1 MKTSRVAAAVLL
13 AFLSSSVPHR
23 AEAQDDP
30 VTIQARARF
39 KEGVDFYDKGQ
50 YENARLAFLQA
61 YALKKHPAV
70 LLNLAQSS
78 AKAGHPLEAAKYF
91 QQFIKESTSASP
103 AQRTDAENGLAEVR
117 QKLGRIEIVAQAGTE
132 ITLDEKERLG
142 TAPLDAI
149 DVEPGSHTLRSST
162 ETVRVTANAGQKVQA
177 RFGGGTQPVPPV
189 PVPVPGP
196 GPTTAPPTPPPNE
209 TGPTTEPPAETGKHT
224 NLLSRPDNMTPV
236 VIGTVVFGIGLAG
249 AIIFAIFK
257 ADAQSKADSVAAE
270 IRTAAIKRGYDGDHN
285 GIPDAKGV
293 CSDTNPQI
301 HADFSLDVP
310 GKTSACTTLQ
320 QNNDKVNTNATIA
333 NVSLIVMGVGAI
345 TAVGWYLFAPKR
357 DDNASTATAS
367 SDDKRKAPAPAV
379 YMTPY
384 AGYGNGG
391 FVLGGSF

>member
-1 MKTSRVAAAVLL
+1 MKTSRIAAAVLL
-13 AFLSSSVPHR
+13 VFLSSSVPHR

-30 VTIQARARF
+30 VTVQARARF

-78 AKAGHPLEAAKYF
+78 SKAGHSLEAAKYF

-117 QKLGRIEIVAQAGTE
+117 QKLGRIEIVAQPGTE

-142 TAPLDAI
+142 TAPFADAI
-149 DVEPGSHTLRSST
+149 DVEPGSHTLRSSN

-177 RFGGGTQPVPPV
+177 RFAGGTQPVTPA

-196 GPTTAPPTPPPNE
+196 ATGPATPPTEP
-209 TGPTTEPPAETGKHT
+209 GQTTEPPAEPEKHT

-236 VIGTVVFGIGLAG
+236 VLGTVMFGVGLAG
-249 AIIFAIFK
+249 AIIFAAFK
-257 ADAQSKADSVAAE
+257 ADSQSKADSVASE
-270 IRTAAIKRGYDGDHN
+270 IRAAAIKRGYDGDHN
-285 GIPDAKGV
+285 GVPDAIGI

-301 HADFSLDVP
+301 HADFN
-310 GKTSACTTLQ
+310 SACTTLQ

-357 DDNASTATAS
+357 DDNAPPATAS
-367 SDDKRKAPAPAV
+367 DDKHKAPAPTV
-379 YMTPY
+379 FVTPY

-391 FVLGGSF
+391 LLLGGSF

>member
-1 MKTSRVAAAVLL
+1 MKTSRIAAAVLV

-23 AEAQDDP
+23 ADAQDDP
-30 VTIQARARF
+30 VTTQARARF

-91 QQFIKESTSASP
+91 QQFLKESTAASP

-117 QKLGRIEIVAQAGTE
+117 QKLGRIEIVAPAGTE

-142 TAPLDAI
+142 TAPFADPV
-149 DVEPGSHTLRSST
+149 DVEPGSHSLRSST

-177 RFGGGTQPVPPV
+177 RFGGGAQPVA

-196 GPTTAPPTPPPNE
+196 APTTTTPSGTPPPTE
-209 TGPTTEPPAETGKHT
+209 PGPTTEPPPETGKHT

-236 VIGTVVFGIGLAG
+236 VIGTVVFGVGLAG
-249 AIIFAIFK
+249 AIIFAVFK
-257 ADAQSKADSVAAE
+257 ADSQSKADSVASA
-270 IRTAAIKRGYDGDHN
+270 IRAAAVKQNISTA
-285 GIPDAKGV
+285 GV
-293 CSDTNPQI
+293 CSSS
-301 HADFSLDVP
+301 HAAVGQPFHD
-310 GKTSACTTLQ
+310 ACTTLK

-345 TAVGWYLFAPKR
+345 TAIGWYLFAPKR
-357 DDNASTATAS
+357 DDNQPPPTAS
-367 SDDKRKAPAPAV
+367 DEKHKSPAASV
-379 YMTPY
+379 FLTPY
-384 AGYGNGG
+384 GGYGNGG
-391 FVLGGSF
+391 FVLGGTF

>member
-1 MKTSRVAAAVLL
+1 MKTSRIAAAVLV

-30 VTIQARARF
+30 VTLQARARF

-50 YENARLAFLQA
+50 FENARLAFLQA

-91 QQFIKESTSASP
+91 QQFLKESTTASP
-103 AQRTDAENGLAEVR
+103 AQRTDAENGLSEVR

-142 TAPLDAI
+142 TAPFADPV
-149 DVEPGSHTLRSST
+149 DVEPGSHTLRSSN

-177 RFGGGTQPVPPV
+177 RFGGGTQPVPPA

-196 GPTTAPPTPPPNE
+196 SPTPGPATPPPTE
-209 TGPTTEPPAETGKHT
+209 PPPTTEPPAETGKHT

-236 VIGTVVFGIGLAG
+236 VIGTVVFGVGLAG
-249 AIIFAIFK
+249 AIIFAAFK
-257 ADAQSKADSVAAE
+257 ADSQSKADSVASE
-270 IRTAAIKRGYDGDHN
+270 IRTAAIKRNYDGNHD
-285 GIPDAKGV
+285 GVPDAIGV
-293 CSDTNPQI
+293 CSDTNAQI
-301 HADFSLDVP
+301 HADFN
-310 GKTSACTTLQ
+310 SACTTLQ

-345 TAVGWYLFAPKR
+345 TAIGWYLFAPKR
-357 DDNASTATAS
+357 DDNQPPATAS
-367 SDDKRKAPAPAV
+367 DDKHKAPAGSV
-379 YMTPY
+379 FVTPY
-384 AGYGNGG
+384 GGYGSGG
-391 FVLGGSF
+391 FLLGGSF